1 MEHVVGIRFLLLL
14 PLLFMPLFVSGFVMF
29 RSAVV
34 LLEALCSA
42 IYEVKS
48 DLNLADLK
56 VYPSWEHLDLQWFFI
71 APSMKLK
78 LK

>member
-14 PLLFMPLFVSGFVMF
+14 PLLFMPLFV
-29 RSAVV
+29 RSLVLYCSAAV

-48 DLNLADLK
+48 ELNLAELK
-56 VYPSWEHLDLQWFFI
+56 SYPILEPLYLQLRHL
-71 APSMKLK
+71 
-78 LK
+78 